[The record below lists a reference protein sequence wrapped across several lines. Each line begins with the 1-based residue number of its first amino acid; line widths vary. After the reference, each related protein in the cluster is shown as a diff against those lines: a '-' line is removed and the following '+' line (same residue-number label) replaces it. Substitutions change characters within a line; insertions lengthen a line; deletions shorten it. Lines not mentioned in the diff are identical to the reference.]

1 MIFYK
6 ELKDY
11 DLAEE
16 NLEKG
21 IELTNKSSIDPETNE
36 KWITIANLLR
46 SWRFFH

>member
-21 IELTNKSSIDPETNE
+21 IELTNKSSIDPDTKD
-36 KWITIANLLR
+36 KWIAIANLFLLQIE
-46 SWRFFH
+46 